1 MMKPGMSGAPEKAP
15 EGAPEKASKKAPER
29 TPEKA
34 LKRAADRLR
43 ELGVECPDICVILG
57 SGLSSFTDS
66 FEEDLTVPY
75 GKIPGFPQTAVA
87 GHRGAVVLG
96 KIGGKEMIVFAG
108 RVHLYEGHSPQDVT
122 FTVRL
127 AAELGARTIIV
138 TNASGG
144 LDPGFEVGDLM
155 LIADQLSLISG
166 PRRLPLPTFRMGRA
180 YSERL
185 RGLAVAVAAE
195 ERVTLRSG
203 VYIGPL
209 GPTYETPAE
218 IRMMRRIGGS
228 AIGMS
233 TVLEVQA
240 ARALGLKV
248 MGIALITNLAV
259 PGSGHETT
267 HKEVL
272 AAGKAG
278 GEKLYRIVSGV
289 ARRT

>member
-1 MMKPGMSGAPEKAP
+1 MESAMSGAPEKVP
-15 EGAPEKASKKAPER
+15 EGAPER
-29 TPEKA
+29 VI
-34 LKRAADRLR
+34 KRAADRLR
-43 ELGVECPDICVILG
+43 ELGVVSPGVCVILG

-66 FEEDLTVPY
+66 FDPDLTVPY
-75 GKIPGFPQTAVA
+75 EKIPGFPPTAVA
-87 GHRGAVVLG
+87 GHRGTLVLG
-96 KIGGKEMIVFAG
+96 RIGGEKTIVFAG
-108 RVHLYEGHSPQDVT
+108 RVHLYEGHSPLDVT

-127 AAELGARTIIV
+127 AAELGVHTIVV

-166 PRRLPLPTFRMGRA
+166 PRRLPVPTFRMGCA

-185 RGLAVAVAAE
+185 RRKAATVAAE
-195 ERVTLRSG
+195 EGVTLRSG
-203 VYIGPL
+203 VYIGAL

-240 ARALGLKV
+240 ARVLGLKV
-248 MGIALITNLAV
+248 MGIALVTNLAV

-272 AAGKAG
+272 AAGRAG

-289 ARRT
+289 ARRM

>member
-1 MMKPGMSGAPEKAP
+1 MKSAE
-15 EGAPEKASKKAPER
+15 S
-29 TPEKA
+29 KA
-34 LKRAADRLR
+34 LKRAAARLR
-43 ELGVECPDICVILG
+43 DLGVGRPGTCVILG
-57 SGLSSFTDS
+57 SGLSSFTNS
-66 FEEDLTVPY
+66 FEPDLTVPY
-75 GKIPGFPQTAVA
+75 EKIPGFPTTAVA
-87 GHRGAVVLG
+87 GHRGALVVG
-96 KIGGKEMIVFAG
+96 EIGGERTMVFAG
-108 RVHLYEGHSPQDVT
+108 RVHLYEGHTPLGVT

-127 AAELGARTIIV
+127 AAEFGVRIIVV

-144 LDPGFEVGDLM
+144 LDPDFEVGDLM
-155 LIADQLSLISG
+155 LITDQLSLVWG
-166 PRRLPLPTFRMGRA
+166 PRRLPASTFRMGDA

-185 RGLAVAVAAE
+185 RRQAAAVAAE

-203 VYIGPL
+203 VYIGAL

-259 PGSGHETT
+259 PGSGHKTT
-267 HKEVL
+267 HREVL

-289 ARRT
+289 AQQF